1 LPFAVCE
8 ELQVGLLQGV
18 DVPAIGLIEWIQ
30 VIQISSP
37 ALVPNVTDLGQG
49 EAEVIA
55 LGIQSPES
63 LLILDD
69 RLGRRIADLYQLR
82 YTGTLGVLIKAKK
95 LGHIDAISPVIDRLR
110 TQGMWLTDKII
121 GDILRLAG
129 EYSKRQFT

>member
-1 LPFAVCE
+1 
-8 ELQVGLLQGV
+8 
-18 DVPAIGLIEWIQ
+18 LIEWIQ
-30 VIQISSP
+30 VVHISSP
-37 ALVPNVTDLGQG
+37 VLVPNVTDLGQG

-69 RLGRRIADLYQLR
+69 SLGRRIADLYQLK

-95 LGHIDAISPVIDRLR
+95 LGHLDAIAPIINQLR

-121 GDILRLAG
+121 GDMLRLAG
-129 EYSKRQFT
+129 E

>member
-1 LPFAVCE
+1 M
-8 ELQVGLLQGV
+8 
-18 DVPAIGLIEWIQ
+18 DVPIISLVEWIQ
-30 VIQISSP
+30 VVRISSP

-69 RLGRRIADLYQLR
+69 SLGRRIADLYQLK

-95 LGHIDAISPVIDRLR
+95 SGHLNAIAPVIDQLR

-129 EYSKRQFT
+129 E